1 MVMGPKWNEYR
12 NAAAARREA
21 EGWLVHIGKTGRASI
36 HGNTDRLRLSRAHA
50 SVKLVIAGQYDEG
63 GTNYRD
69 STKAFNDVLLDVIHD
84 RFGDLRKEV
93 ERRLREREAQALI
106 AARDEVEA
114 TLSEIDRAAVELEEA
129 NTSAAA

>member
-1 MVMGPKWNEYR
+1 MGPKWSEYR
-12 NAAAARREA
+12 NASAARREVD
-21 EGWLVHIGKTGRASI
+21 GWLVHIGKTGRTSI
-36 HGNTDRLRLSRAHA
+36 HGQTDRLQLSRAHA

-69 STKAFNDVLLDVIHD
+69 SPKAFNDVLLEVIHD

-114 TLSEIDRAAVELEEA
+114 TLSEIDKAAVELDEA
-129 NTSAAA
+129 NTNAAA